1 MKAPTLKHR
10 KPIVY
15 ISLGIYALL
24 TILIIAESCMGSS
37 LSGSQSDFIASIS
50 AFFVNLIKGP
60 QVVETY
66 APNKIDS
73 VYDSTFLG
81 QDEDGYSNI
90 VVGTTTLLSVGV
102 TFPEKGSNDVY
113 DKTYTVN
120 KVKGNEDNYN
130 LVISTHESNVSNVL
144 TYYVDVRIVANTL
157 DDDLYQI
164 EINFAN
170 SLSYTF
176 DFKIV
181 DLQKPV
187 NYEMKVDKTNL
198 KQGESAIISTK
209 LIDDNRDDWYLR
221 RYYDQYLL
229 DYSSSDESII
239 KVDKYGVIHAVGVG
253 SATAFYGTNS
263 FDITVTNYTLP
274 FPIEDEI
281 NLAIDETSN
290 PNPSVLDYD
299 YVFNVDDNSN
309 DYSSLIV
316 ATHSNNELLDK
327 SISFE
332 LSDDIK
338 AKLAPYKYDEDGY
351 PIYYDDNNNPCV
363 RVCGYRQKGD
373 VILNAYSNMDNN
385 ITSNKTLSVGEALA
399 ESMNVNV
406 NNNVEIITNDQIR
419 ISATFSPKNTFNTA
433 IRVTTSDDN
442 IASISSNNTSS
453 PIITG
458 NAQGECTITITSLS
472 NESLNKTFN
481 LKVKIK
487 KAIDDDN
494 FTDFASFMRKF
505 AGHFSLFLL
514 TAVFAMIFYYTY
526 IDDFKKLWLTS
537 LLTLGSGFITAG
549 ISELIQLFVPTRS
562 GVWLDVGI
570 DFLGFIIGAGITLLI
585 ILLIRF
591 IVNKKKAKKEEQ

>member
-1 MKAPTLKHR
+1 MRNFTL
-10 KPIVY
+10 
-15 ISLGIYALL
+15 S
-24 TILIIAESCMGSS
+24 
-37 LSGSQSDFIASIS
+37 
-50 AFFVNLIKGP
+50 
-60 QVVETY
+60 
-66 APNKIDS
+66 
-73 VYDSTFLG
+73 
-81 QDEDGYSNI
+81 
-90 VVGTTTLLSVGV
+90 
-102 TFPEKGSNDVY
+102 
-113 DKTYTVN
+113 
-120 KVKGNEDNYN
+120 
-130 LVISTHESNVSNVL
+130 
-144 TYYVDVRIVANTL
+144 
-157 DDDLYQI
+157 
-164 EINFAN
+164 
-170 SLSYTF
+170 
-176 DFKIV
+176 
-181 DLQKPV
+181 
-187 NYEMKVDKTNL
+187 
-198 KQGESAIISTK
+198 
-209 LIDDNRDDWYLR
+209 
-221 RYYDQYLL
+221 
-229 DYSSSDESII
+229 
-239 KVDKYGVIHAVGVG
+239 
-253 SATAFYGTNS
+253 
-263 FDITVTNYTLP
+263 
-274 FPIEDEI
+274 
-281 NLAIDETSN
+281 LAIDETSN

-385 ITSNKTLSVGEALA
+385 ITSNKTFSVGEALA

-458 NAQGECTITITSLS
+458 NAQGECMITITSLS